1 MNAQDPWMEMV
12 AMGPKI
18 SDSEIQDHLAPIM
31 NHLIHWLQ
39 QPLTPEEKVNGEKS
53 HLEMLKVDLILPEG
67 EIPEITYD
75 ILATE

>member
-12 AMGPKI
+12 AMGP
-18 SDSEIQDHLAPIM
+18 EIYDAEIKYHLFPIM
-31 NHLIHWLQ
+31 NSSTNWTHQRH
-39 QPLTPEEKVNGEKS
+39 TPEEKVNGEKS